1 MVEREVEGF
10 EIGDEVAKAEWCSG
24 IIAVAAED
32 GILWGRGIIGLAE
45 LEPDFFHFRF
55 IKIKQAR

>member
-1 MVEREVEGF
+1 
-10 EIGDEVAKAEWCSG
+10 VAKAEWCSG